1 MSNLIVVLGVHS
13 ASAHQLS
20 LTLGQ
25 VLEFLTPP
33 FLGVQ
38 YLRLPASGAQGSRYR
53 SVTGVSQSGIPQTLN
68 KKLVPNP
75 TSHLHV

>member
-1 MSNLIVVLGVHS
+1 MSNLIVVLRVHS

-25 VLEFLTPP
+25 ALEFLTPP
-33 FLGVQ
+33 ILGVQ
-38 YLRLPASGAQGSRYR
+38 YLRLPAGGAQGSRYR
-53 SVTGVSQSGIPQTLN
+53 SVTGVSQSGIPQTLD

>member
-1 MSNLIVVLGVHS
+1 MSNLIVVLGFQPT
-13 ASAHQLS
+13 SAHQLS

-25 VLEFLTPP
+25 VLEFLTQP

-38 YLRLPASGAQGSRYR
+38 YLARPAGGAQGSRYR
-53 SVTGVSQSGIPQTLN
+53 SATGVSQSGIPQTLY

>member
-1 MSNLIVVLGVHS
+1 MSNLIVVLGFHP

-20 LTLGQ
+20 ATLGQ
-25 VLEFLTPP
+25 VLEFLTQP
-33 FLGVQ
+33 FLGIQ
-38 YLRLPASGAQGSRYR
+38 YLSHPAGGHKGVDR
-53 SVTGVSQSGIPQTLN
+53 SATGVSQSGIPQTLY